1 MKISQFSNSVDKNLN
16 QVNNSLSKLANPS
29 AVEENV
35 NRFIQDVYES
45 NINTSLQEINNFN
58 EAIGFMQIADS
69 ALTSIKNDINE
80 IKSLNVRANNA
91 TLNSDNL
98 NAINSQIEKLS
109 QNINHTLSQI
119 TYNEKSVFG
128 NFNFN
133 GVEVNTSMPRFSL
146 DNIED
151 FEKSLNSAMS
161 SISSF
166 NNMAVSKIDNL
177 NEFAKNTSNSKSQNE
192 VDIAKSITNLQ
203 NENIKL
209 NASLLSQAHNIN
221 INQQILMNLLN

>member
-1 MKISQFSNSVDKNLN
+1 MKITQFSNSVNNNIN
-16 QVNNSLSKLANPS
+16 QVNGNLSKLANPS
-29 AVEENV
+29 SVEENV
-35 NRFIQDVYES
+35 NRFIQDVYE
-45 NINTSLQEINNFN
+45 NDINTSLQEINNFN

-69 ALTSIKNDINE
+69 ALSSIKNDINE
-80 IKSLNVRANNA
+80 IKSLNVKANNA

-98 NAINSQIEKLS
+98 SAINSQIEKLS
-109 QNINHTLSQI
+109 QNINNTLSQT

-128 NFNFN
+128 SFNFN

-161 SISSF
+161 ATSSF
-166 NNMAVSKIDNL
+166 NNMAISKIDNL
-177 NEFAKNTSNSKSQNE
+177 NEFIVNTSNSKSQNE

-209 NASLLSQAHNIN
+209 NASLLAQVHNIN
-221 INQQILMNLLN
+221 INQQNLMNLLN

>member
-1 MKISQFSNSVDKNLN
+1 MKITQFSNNVNSNLN
-16 QVNNSLSKLANPS
+16 QVNNNLSKLADPS
-29 AVEENV
+29 SVEENV
-35 NRFIQDVYES
+35 NRFIQDVYEN

-69 ALTSIKNDINE
+69 ALSSMKNDINE

-91 TLNSDNL
+91 TLNNDNL
-98 NAINSQIEKLS
+98 SAINSQIEKLS
-109 QNINHTLSQI
+109 QNINNTLSQT

-128 NFNFN
+128 SFNFN

-161 SISSF
+161 AIGAF

-177 NEFAKNTSNSKSQNE
+177 NEFAVNTSNSKSQNE
-192 VDIAKSITNLQ
+192 VDIAKSVTNLQ

-209 NASLLSQAHNIN
+209 NASLLAQAHNIN
-221 INQQILMNLLN
+221 INQQMLMNLLN

>member
-1 MKISQFSNSVDKNLN
+1 MKITQFSNTINNNLN
-16 QVNNSLSKLANPS
+16 QVNNNLSKLADPS
-29 AVEENV
+29 SVEKNV
-35 NRFIQDVYES
+35 NKFIKDVYENS
-45 NINTSLQEINNFN
+45 INTSLQEINNFN

-69 ALTSIKNDINE
+69 ALSSMKNDINE

-91 TLNSDNL
+91 TLNNDNL
-98 NAINSQIEKLS
+98 SAINSQIEKLS
-109 QNINHTLSQI
+109 QNINNTLSQT
-119 TYNEKSVFG
+119 TYNEQSVFG

-161 SISSF
+161 AIGAF

-177 NEFAKNTSNSKSQNE
+177 NEFAVNTSNSKSQNE
-192 VDIAKSITNLQ
+192 VDIAKSVTNLK

-209 NASLLSQAHNIN
+209 NASLLAQAHNIN
-221 INQQILMNLLN
+221 ISQQSLMNLLN

>member
-1 MKISQFSNSVDKNLN
+1 MKITQFSNSINNNLN
-16 QVNNSLSKLANPS
+16 QVENNLSKIANPS
-29 AVEENV
+29 LVEENV
-35 NRFIQDVYES
+35 NRFIQDVYEN

-58 EAIGFMQIADS
+58 EAIGFMQITSS

-98 NAINSQIEKLS
+98 SAINSQIEKLS
-109 QNINHTLSQI
+109 QNINNTLSQT

-128 NFNFN
+128 DFNFN
-133 GVEVNTSMPRFSL
+133 GIEVNTSMPKFSL
-146 DNIED
+146 NNIED
-151 FEKSLNSAMS
+151 FEKSLNSAIS

-166 NNMAVSKIDNL
+166 NNIAVSKIDNL
-177 NEFAKNTSNSKSQNE
+177 NEFVVNTSNSKSQNE
-192 VDIAKSITNLQ
+192 VDIANSVTNLQ

-209 NASLLSQAHNIN
+209 NASLLAQAHNIN
-221 INQQILMNLLN
+221 INQQSLMNLLS

>member
-91 TLNSDNL
+91 TLNNDNL
-98 NAINSQIEKLS
+98 SAINSQIEKLS
-109 QNINHTLSQI
+109 QNINNTLSQT
-119 TYNEKSVFG
+119 TYNEQSVFG

-209 NASLLSQAHNIN
+209 NASLLAQAHNIN

>member
-1 MKISQFSNSVDKNLN
+1 MKITQFSNTINNNLN
-16 QVNNSLSKLANPS
+16 QVNNNLSKLADPS
-29 AVEENV
+29 SVEKNV
-35 NRFIQDVYES
+35 NRFIQDVYENS
-45 NINTSLQEINNFN
+45 INTSLQEINNFN
-58 EAIGFMQIADS
+58 EAIGFIQIADS

-109 QNINHTLSQI
+109 QNINHTLSQT

-161 SISSF
+161 AIGAF

-177 NEFAKNTSNSKSQNE
+177 NEFAVNTSNSKSQNE
-192 VDIAKSITNLQ
+192 VDIAKSVTNLK

-209 NASLLSQAHNIN
+209 NASLLAQAHNIN
-221 INQQILMNLLN
+221 ISQQSLMNLLN

>member
-1 MKISQFSNSVDKNLN
+1 MKITQFSNTINNNLN
-16 QVNNSLSKLANPS
+16 QVNNNLSKLADPS
-29 AVEENV
+29 SVEKNV
-35 NRFIQDVYES
+35 NRFIQDVYENS
-45 NINTSLQEINNFN
+45 INTSLQEINNFN
-58 EAIGFMQIADS
+58 EAIGFIQIADS

-91 TLNSDNL
+91 TLNNDNL
-98 NAINSQIEKLS
+98 SAINSQIEKLS
-109 QNINHTLSQI
+109 QNINNTLSQT
-119 TYNEKSVFG
+119 TYNEQSVFG

-151 FEKSLNSAMS
+151 FEKSLNNAMS
-161 SISSF
+161 AIGAF

-177 NEFAKNTSNSKSQNE
+177 NEFAVNTSNSKSQNE
-192 VDIAKSITNLQ
+192 VDIAKSVTNLK

-209 NASLLSQAHNIN
+209 NASLLAQAHNIN
-221 INQQILMNLLN
+221 ISQQSLMNLLN

>member
-1 MKISQFSNSVDKNLN
+1 MKITQFSNTINNNLN
-16 QVNNSLSKLANPS
+16 QVNNNLSKLADPS
-29 AVEENV
+29 SVEENV
-35 NRFIQDVYES
+35 NKFIQDVYENS
-45 NINTSLQEINNFN
+45 INTSLQEINNFN

-69 ALTSIKNDINE
+69 ALSSMKNDINE

-91 TLNSDNL
+91 TLNNDNL
-98 NAINSQIEKLS
+98 SAINSQIEKLS
-109 QNINHTLSQI
+109 QNINKTLSQT
-119 TYNEKSVFG
+119 TYNEQSVFG

-161 SISSF
+161 AIGAF

-177 NEFAKNTSNSKSQNE
+177 NEFAVNTSNSKSQNE
-192 VDIAKSITNLQ
+192 VDIAKSVTNLK

-209 NASLLSQAHNIN
+209 NASLLAQAHNIN
-221 INQQILMNLLN
+221 ISQQSLMNLLN

>member
-1 MKISQFSNSVDKNLN
+1 MKITQFSNNVNSNLN
-16 QVNNSLSKLANPS
+16 QVNNNLSKLADPS
-29 AVEENV
+29 SVEENV

-69 ALTSIKNDINE
+69 ALKSIKDDINE
-80 IKSLNVRANNA
+80 IKALNVRANNA
-91 TLNSDNL
+91 ALNSDNL
-98 NAINSQIEKLS
+98 SAINSQIEKLS
-109 QNINHTLSQI
+109 QNINNTLSQT

-161 SISSF
+161 AIGAF

-177 NEFAKNTSNSKSQNE
+177 NEFANNTSNSKSQM
-192 VDIAKSITNLQ
+192 K
-203 NENIKL
+203 
-209 NASLLSQAHNIN
+209 
-221 INQQILMNLLN
+221 

>member
-1 MKISQFSNSVDKNLN
+1 MKVAQFSNNINNNLSE
-16 QVNNSLSKLANPS
+16 VNNNLSKLASPS
-29 AVEENV
+29 AEKNV
-35 NRFIQDVYES
+35 NRLIYDIYEN
-45 NINTSLQEINNFN
+45 NISTSLQEINNFN

-69 ALTSIKNDINE
+69 ALKSIKDDINE
-80 IKSLNVRANNA
+80 IKTLNVRANND

-98 NAINSQIEKLS
+98 SAINSQIEKLS
-109 QNINHTLSQI
+109 QNINNTLSQT
-119 TYNEKSVFG
+119 TYNEQSVFG

-151 FEKSLNSAMS
+151 FEKSLNHAMS
-161 SISSF
+161 AIGAF
-166 NNMAVSKIDNL
+166 NNMAVSKINNL

-192 VDIAKSITNLQ
+192 VDIAKSVTDLQ

-209 NASLLSQAHNIN
+209 NASLLAQIHNIN
-221 INQQILMNLLN
+221 INQQNLMNLLN

>member
-1 MKISQFSNSVDKNLN
+1 MKITQFSNNVNNNFN
-16 QVNNSLSKLANPS
+16 QVNNNLSKLANPS
-29 AVEENV
+29 SVEENV
-35 NRFIQDVYES
+35 NRFIQDVYEN

-69 ALTSIKNDINE
+69 ALSSMKNDINE

-98 NAINSQIEKLS
+98 SAINSQIEKLS
-109 QNINHTLSQI
+109 QNINNTLSQT
-119 TYNEKSVFG
+119 TYNEKNVFG

-133 GVEVNTSMPRFSL
+133 GVEINTSMPRFSL

-161 SISSF
+161 AIGAF

-177 NEFAKNTSNSKSQNE
+177 NEFAKNTSTSKSQNE
-192 VDIAKSITNLQ
+192 VDIAKRITNLQ

-209 NASLLSQAHNIN
+209 NASLLAQAHNIN
-221 INQQILMNLLN
+221 INQQMLMNLLN